1 MMISAVKTPYAWLFE
16 EFNSNNELVN
26 SFISPFKPSEV
37 SFKNELKTKLHN
49 ITLTPLYRCDDKAE
63 KYISVKKYDS
73 KLLVEANLGL

>member
-1 MMISAVKTPYAWLFE
+1 MISKQPYAWLFE
-16 EFNSNNELVN
+16 EFNSNNQLVN

-63 KYISVKKYDS
+63 KYTAVKKYDS
-73 KLLVEANLGL
+73 KLLIEANLGL

>member
-1 MMISAVKTPYAWLFE
+1 MINAGKQPYAWLFE

-26 SFISPFKPSEV
+26 SFISPFKPSEI

-49 ITLTPLYRCDDKAE
+49 IVLTPLYRCDDKAE
-63 KYISVKKYDS
+63 KFTAVKKYDS

>member
-1 MMISAVKTPYAWLFE
+1 MMISSVKQPYAWLFE

-49 ITLTPLYRCDDKAE
+49 ITLTPLYRCDDKSE
-63 KYISVKKYDS
+63 KYTAVKKYDS
-73 KLLVEANLGL
+73 KLLTEANSGL

>member
-1 MMISAVKTPYAWLFE
+1 MMISPVKIPYAWLFE

-49 ITLTPLYRCDDKAE
+49 ITLTPLYRGDDKAE
-63 KYISVKKYDS
+63 KFTAVKKYNS
-73 KLLVEANLGL
+73 KLLVEANPGL

>member
-1 MMISAVKTPYAWLFE
+1 MISSVKQPYAWLFE

-26 SFISPFKPSEV
+26 SFISPFKPSEI

-49 ITLTPLYRCDDKAE
+49 ITLTPLYRCDDKSE
-63 KYISVKKYDS
+63 KFIAVKKYDS